1 MSKFLADPT
10 LGLVR
15 SARPGQLRMAAHVA
29 HLAKN
34 GGIGVIQAGTGT
46 GKSLGA
52 LVPIYESDVKRVIYS
67 TGKKNL
73 QAQVMGDLPRLSSI
87 VKQKF
92 FAKRLG
98 KGNYACR
105 VRVEE
110 FEEGP
115 ASRFDSD
122 QVERFYRWFGTSD
135 HDEMADFGETIP
147 FDYLV
152 RVQECLKHQCPHRK
166 ECGYLTSVEDSKN
179 AEILVV
185 NHALLAYDLAAGGGK
200 VLGEYDML
208 IIDEAHQ
215 APEAFRNA
223 YTLRWHPA
231 QARSLEHG
239 MRVDSRLRFP
249 QALHELYRDI
259 GEHLGSRDPGKFKV
273 LSTNAEPLI
282 EELQTELGLV
292 RDQFIDAGLWSEP
305 GDEQLGD
312 DGTGNVLSVE
322 EARDRARTRTVATQ
336 VGRLLQLTKV
346 LLASPDTVYDPA
358 TGDALAPSAEGIEY
372 LTYTSRLGGRD
383 DGTEM
388 LVTPVEIG
396 PLVSPALR
404 SIGKVVLTSATLA
417 TGTNL
422 ENCFDYTLRQ
432 FGLGPSQI
440 AVKDIVAS
448 PFNYATCAGLY
459 IDRSAPVR
467 PNDKQGKEEWFADIG
482 ARIHEFL
489 EASRGGAF
497 ILCSSREDMDGFANV
512 LRTYDTTA
520 YRLGMQ
526 ERSDDG
532 SLAWFKEDKT
542 SVLLGMKSLWEG
554 VDVPGMGLRMVI
566 VPRLPFPN
574 MGDVLLGARKEKYTN
589 KLRRQGMQESK
600 IGYQTFTAF
609 DVNIAAQELAQGFG
623 RLIRRETDMGL
634 GVCFDERLATK
645 PYAGLLRTSI
655 PIPVIPASANLSADK
670 ERALNLAR
678 MYAKIAMK
686 K

>member
-1 MSKFLADPT
+1 MSKFLSDPT

-15 SARPGQLRMAAHVA
+15 SSRAGQLRMASHVA
-29 HLAKN
+29 HIAKN

-52 LVPIYESDVKRVIYS
+52 LVPVYESDVQRVIYS

-73 QAQVMGDLPRLSSI
+73 QAQVMGDLPRISDL
-87 VKQKF
+87 VKQKAY
-92 FAKRLG
+92 AKRLG
-98 KGNYACR
+98 KGNYACH
-105 VRVEE
+105 VRLDE
-110 FEEGP
+110 FLEGP
-115 ASRFDSD
+115 ASRYDED
-122 QVERFYRWFGTSD
+122 LVRRFQNWFGTSG
-135 HDEMADFGETIP
+135 HDELADFGETVP

-152 RVQECLKHQCPHRK
+152 RVQECLKHQCPYRK
-166 ECGYLTSVEDSKN
+166 DCGYLTSVEDSKN

-200 VLGEYDML
+200 VLGDYDML

-231 QARSLEHG
+231 QPRALEHG

-249 QALHELYRDI
+249 ETLHEMYRDI
-259 GEHLGSRDPGKFKV
+259 GEHLSSRDPGKFKV
-273 LSTNAEPLI
+273 LGTNAEPLF
-282 EELQTELGLV
+282 EELQNELSLV

-305 GDEQLGD
+305 GEEQLGD
-312 DGTGNVLSVE
+312 DTSGSELSME

-346 LLASPDTVYDPA
+346 LLASPETVYDPA
-358 TGDALAPSAEGIEY
+358 TGDALSPSAEGVEY
-372 LTYTSRLGGRD
+372 LTYTAKLNGRD
-383 DGTEM
+383 DGMEL

-432 FGLGPSQI
+432 FGLGPAQI

-448 PFNYATCAGLY
+448 PFNYATCAGLF
-459 IDRSAPVR
+459 IDRSAPIR
-467 PNDKQGKEEWFADIG
+467 PNDKFGKDAWFADIG
-482 ARIHEFL
+482 SRIHEFL
-489 EASRGGAF
+489 EASQGGAF
-497 ILCSSREDMDGFANV
+497 ILCSSREDMDGLANA
-512 LRTYDTTA
+512 LRTYDTAA
-520 YRLGMQ
+520 YRLGIQ

-554 VDVPGMGLRMVI
+554 VDVPGMGLRLVI

-645 PYAGLLRTSI
+645 PYAGLLRASI
-655 PIPVIPASANLSADK
+655 PIQVIPTSANLKADK